1 MRWLY
6 LSKIHASYLIIHSG
20 KLVGEDCDG
29 NLNKCLSPFALCRDG
44 VCRCN
49 MLMEPTTDG
58 LCRAPF
64 EAEIHQSCEE
74 KFCVSSTVCVN
85 DVCECPDDMREITS
99 DEYWFDPCKARRCVN
114 ANHSLGKCSSYYI
127 QCTVNKIEKKP
138 NHLLADFCL
147 YIIRNQGIF

>member
-1 MRWLY
+1 MLWQKTTNFTESLCSSVNNNTF
-6 LSKIHASYLIIHSG
+6 LSKTTFHLG
-20 KLVGEDCDG
+20 KLVGENCDG

-127 QCTVNKIEKKP
+127 QCTV
-138 NHLLADFCL
+138 
-147 YIIRNQGIF
+147 Y